1 MPSLDVVSIVDMQ
14 ALDNATN
21 NVKREIATRFDF
33 RNMKSEVIL
42 DRKAKTIKIVSGD
55 EWKVKTVADMLIG
68 QCVRLK
74 VDPKSLK
81 MGKIETSTPTSAKM
95 DIEIKEGISKETA
108 QKIVKYIKE
117 LKLKLQPTIQ
127 EDQVRIS
134 GKQIDDLQE
143 IMRLLGEQDFGIPLQ
158 YVNLKR

>member
-14 ALDNATN
+14 SLDNATN
-21 NVKREIATRFDF
+21 NVKREFATRFDF
-33 RNMKSEVIL
+33 RNIKSEIIL
-42 DRKAKTIKIVSGD
+42 DRKAKSIHIVSGD
-55 EWKVKTVADMLIG
+55 EWKVKTVADMLVG

-81 MGKIETSTPTSAKM
+81 FGNVETSSTTSAKM
-95 DIEIKEGISKETA
+95 DVEINEGINKETA

-117 LKLKLQPTIQ
+117 LKLKVQATIQ
-127 EDQVRIS
+127 DDQVRIT

-143 IMRLLGEQDFGIPLQ
+143 IMQLLREQNFGIPLQ
-158 YVNLKR
+158 FVNLKR

>member
-14 ALDNATN
+14 SLDNAIN
-21 NVKREIATRFDF
+21 NVKREIANRFDF
-33 RNMKSEVIL
+33 RNIKSEIIL
-42 DRKAKTIKIVSGD
+42 DRKAKSIHIVSGD
-55 EWKVKTVADMLIG
+55 EWKVKTVTDMLVG

-81 MGKIETSTPTSAKM
+81 LGEIETSSTTVAKV
-95 DIEIKEGISKETA
+95 DVEINEGISKETA

-117 LKLKLQPTIQ
+117 LKLKLQPAIQ
-127 EDQVRIS
+127 DDQVRIS

-143 IMRLLGEQDFGIPLQ
+143 IMRLLREQDFGIPLQ
-158 YVNLKR
+158 FVNLKR